1 MTRTLHAPEAAHA
14 FARPMSR
21 TLSAPGAAH
30 TLTRP
35 SHVSR
40 LAVVLKAWWAAY
52 QRRRAERLMSER
64 LRGMSDRELKDIGI
78 VRSQI
83 DFAVTRGIERHRI
96 VDLGP

>member
-1 MTRTLHAPEAAHA
+1 
-14 FARPMSR
+14 MSR

-30 TLTRP
+30 TFARP
-35 SHVSR
+35 SRVSR
-40 LAVVLKAWWAAY
+40 LSIVLKALWAAY
-52 QRRRAERLMSER
+52 QRRCAERLMIER

-83 DFAVTRGIERHRI
+83 DFAVTRGVERHRI